1 MKVEKLTIK
10 QKTFSDYYI
19 QTGNGT
25 EAAKLAGYS
34 EKTAKVIA
42 AENLTKPN
50 IRSYIEERLA
60 PIEGRRIATGD
71 DVLEYLT
78 RVMNG
83 EEKDSFGLDTSISDR
98 NKAAELLGKRLLL
111 WKEQID
117 VSGTVNVA
125 QVLKEAQERAKK

>member
-1 MKVEKLTIK
+1 M
-10 QKTFSDYYI
+10 
-19 QTGNGT
+19 
-25 EAAKLAGYS
+25 
-34 EKTAKVIA
+34 IA

-83 EEKDSFGLDTSISDR
+83 EEKIRLDLNTSISDR
-98 NKAAELLGKRLLL
+98 NKAAELFGQASLVVEGT
-111 WKEQID
+111 ID

>member
-10 QKTFSDYYI
+10 QKAFADYYI

-83 EEKDSFGLDTSISDR
+83 EEKDS
-98 NKAAELLGKRLLL
+98 
-111 WKEQID
+111 
-117 VSGTVNVA
+117 VSYTHLTLPTIA
-125 QVLKEAQERAKK
+125 

>member
-1 MKVEKLTIK
+1 MIST
-10 QKTFSDYYI
+10 
-19 QTGNGT
+19 
-25 EAAKLAGYS
+25 
-34 EKTAKVIA
+34 
-42 AENLTKPN
+42 
-50 IRSYIEERLA
+50 
-60 PIEGRRIATGD
+60 D

>member
-1 MKVEKLTIK
+1 
-10 QKTFSDYYI
+10 
-19 QTGNGT
+19 
-25 EAAKLAGYS
+25 
-34 EKTAKVIA
+34 
-42 AENLTKPN
+42 
-50 IRSYIEERLA
+50 
-60 PIEGRRIATGD
+60 
-71 DVLEYLT
+71 
-78 RVMNG
+78 MNG

>member
-1 MKVEKLTIK
+1 M
-10 QKTFSDYYI
+10 
-19 QTGNGT
+19 N
-25 EAAKLAGYS
+25 
-34 EKTAKVIA
+34 
-42 AENLTKPN
+42 
-50 IRSYIEERLA
+50 
-60 PIEGRRIATGD
+60 
-71 DVLEYLT
+71 VLEYLT